1 VPGPFMAAADFFTLT
16 ITGRGG
22 HAGLP
27 HTATDTVTVAAALVG
42 NLQHVVSR
50 GLDPLQPAVVTVGS
64 LHAGDAPNVIPGRA
78 ELAGTTRSFDPEVR
92 ERLPELIER
101 VAEGV
106 CAAHGAEFALDYT
119 MGYLPVVNDERA
131 TALVRAA
138 AGEDVLEDLAPIMGG
153 DDFSAYLEH
162 APGCYAFIGAGGE
175 FPHHHPRF
183 VIDER
188 ALEIGTRLHCTV
200 ALRALEEYA
209 P

>member
-1 VPGPFMAAADFFTLT
+1 MARDNPGWGYHELREHLLMS
-16 ITGRGG
+16 GK
-22 HAGLP
+22 
-27 HTATDTVTVAAALVG
+27 
-42 NLQHVVSR
+42 S
-50 GLDPLQPAVVTVGS
+50 
-64 LHAGDAPNVIPGRA
+64 RA

-138 AGEDVLEDLAPIMGG
+138 AGEEALEDLAPIMGG

-162 APGCYAFIGAGGE
+162 APGCYAFVGAGGE

>member
-1 VPGPFMAAADFFTLT
+1 MN
-16 ITGRGG
+16 
-22 HAGLP
+22 
-27 HTATDTVTVAAALVG
+27 AALV
-42 NLQHVVSR
+42 
-50 GLDPLQPAVVTVGS
+50 
-64 LHAGDAPNVIPGRA
+64 
-78 ELAGTTRSFDPEVR
+78 R
-92 ERLPELIER
+92 E
-101 VAEGV
+101 
-106 CAAHGAEFALDYT
+106 
-119 MGYLPVVNDERA
+119 
-131 TALVRAA
+131 A

-200 ALRALEEYA
+200 ALKALEAYA